1 MGTLNKVRLK
11 MKLDKDLRQMLVR
24 GSRHEILLDVDGDK
38 EPDIGLLDDDHDGDI
53 DTIALDLTG
62 DNEFNL
68 YIKDADKNGVPDT
81 ILFDENGDGN
91 MEVLHSGDAVE
102 QAVLFA
108 AEKVEQALMLEDYV
122 QSQLADYMKTL
133 EKEVRKARKA
143 LKRL

>member
-1 MGTLNKVRLK
+1 
-11 MKLDKDLRQMLVR
+11 MKLDKDLRKMLVR

-68 YIKDADKNGVPDT
+68 YIKDTDKNGIPDT
-81 ILFDENGDGN
+81 ILFDENGNGN

-108 AEKVEQALMLEDYV
+108 AEKVEQALKLEDYV
-122 QSQLADYMKTL
+122 QSQLADYMKAL
-133 EKEVRKARKA
+133 EKEVRKARKT

>member
-1 MGTLNKVRLK
+1 MGTLTKVRLK

-68 YIKDADKNGVPDT
+68 YIKDTDKNGIPDT

-102 QAVLFA
+102 QAILFA
-108 AEKVEQALMLEDYV
+108 AEKVEQALELEDYV